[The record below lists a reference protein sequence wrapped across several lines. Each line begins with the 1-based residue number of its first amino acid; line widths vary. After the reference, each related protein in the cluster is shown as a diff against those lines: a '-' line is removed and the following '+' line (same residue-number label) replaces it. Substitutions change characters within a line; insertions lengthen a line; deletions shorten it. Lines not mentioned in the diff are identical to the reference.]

1 MRPLE
6 MEFASR
12 ARLMVIGLL
21 IGFPLMGLVVRRW
34 TAILLPLIGWPLF
47 YVGLNEGWW
56 GYGTGDGWR
65 YVAAVLSRRHL
76 HRHRVGRGTVTFTVS
91 ADGTAVSSF
100 SAQDFGGP
108 SCTSSADASNLAI
121 TDHSFSQT
129 TALQS
134 ITGSFPSLLNASGTV
149 RVSFICDTGTVS
161 WSATCSAACDTLD
174 GYARPQSATPVR
186 VSLVPAY
193 TQCDEASANR
203 VHGGPDPFDKP
214 SCNPPTQTS
223 PNVTVGTADAN
234 GQRTNSVGFVRL
246 SVKAGDL
253 GTPADEADVVM
264 IARVTDVRNASDLS
278 DYTGE
283 LEVRGSVRIT
293 DKLNSTSLTEPGTVE
308 DATFPVT
315 VPCVATASTTIGAT
329 CSVTTS
335 YDAVVPGAITEGK
348 HTIWE
353 LDQVLVNDGGPDG
366 DADTSDDNAVFLRQG
381 IFVP

>member
-1 MRPLE
+1 MPLPVHGPRILRTRILRIRE
-6 MEFASR
+6 RSSVHASLPLR
-12 ARLMVIGLL
+12 VAGLL
-21 IGFPLMGLVVRRW
+21 AAA
-34 TAILLPLIGWPLF
+34 T
-47 YVGLNEGWW
+47 VGLLLAASPGRANHIAGAT
-56 GYGTGDGWR
+56 YTGTVSGG
-65 YVAAVLSRRHL
+65 
-76 HRHRVGRGTVTFTVS
+76 GTVTFTVS

-293 DKLNSTSLTEPGTVE
+293 DKVNSTSQTEPGTVE